1 MPNGRRHRRLLR
13 ISVLVPLFVVT
24 VASGIRLWGLTSPS
38 RFYWDESYYAFD
50 ASAYVGGLASTQ
62 PNTPALAIH
71 REGGWVHPPLGK
83 EIIALGIGPMGF
95 TALGIRLPSAIF
107 GIAGVLLLYLL
118 ALELWGSEWWAGLAG
133 LLLALDGLHVVHSRI
148 AMLDVFLTTFLIAGF
163 YLLVLDRK
171 VIVGAARSTGPG
183 WVGRWFGST
192 YRLGSGAMFG
202 AALATKWSGLFGLGF
217 ALAVCVGWLV
227 QRARQEHGPPGRRR
241 LDVRALGTVLTSFV
255 IVPGLIYL
263 ASSTAFFT
271 EHGFAIGA
279 FFKLQGQMLHS
290 GLYHRGVQPENSPPW
305 SWPLLLHPIR
315 YFPAERV
322 GRSDPKILALGNPV
336 LWWGFL
342 ILLPALGAVTILRRR
357 WQEVLVMGGYMAMYV
372 PWLFL
377 SRTQF
382 IHYMLPA
389 VPFMALGTVAAL
401 RSLPRRIGRGAAR
414 GLALAASVSAAA
426 YMPWWLYLK
435 APAWWMKSLPALSRW
450 R

>member
-1 MPNGRRHRRLLR
+1 
-13 ISVLVPLFVVT
+13 
-24 VASGIRLWGLTSPS
+24 
-38 RFYWDESYYAFD
+38 
-50 ASAYVGGLASTQ
+50 
-62 PNTPALAIH
+62 
-71 REGGWVHPPLGK
+71 
-83 EIIALGIGPMGF
+83 
-95 TALGIRLPSAIF
+95 
-107 GIAGVLLLYLL
+107 
-118 ALELWGSEWWAGLAG
+118 
-133 LLLALDGLHVVHSRI
+133 
-148 AMLDVFLTTFLIAGF
+148 
-163 YLLVLDRK
+163 
-171 VIVGAARSTGPG
+171 
-183 WVGRWFGST
+183 
-192 YRLGSGAMFG
+192 
-202 AALATKWSGLFGLGF
+202 
-217 ALAVCVGWLV
+217 
-227 QRARQEHGPPGRRR
+227 
-241 LDVRALGTVLTSFV
+241 LGTVLTSFV

-263 ASSTAFFT
+263 ASYTAFFT

-357 WQEVLVMGGYMAMYV
+357 WQEVLVMGGYTAMYV

-401 RSLPRRIGRGAAR
+401 RSLPRRIRQGAAR